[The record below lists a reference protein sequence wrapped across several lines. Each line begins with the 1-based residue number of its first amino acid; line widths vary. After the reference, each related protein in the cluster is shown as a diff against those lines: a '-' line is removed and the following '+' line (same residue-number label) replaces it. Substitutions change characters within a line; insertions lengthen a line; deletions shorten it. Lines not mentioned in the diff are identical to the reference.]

1 MLLVLINQSLCGYL
15 IDAKNTFFSNF
26 STELKK
32 KKKMYIGQIT
42 LHD

>member
-32 KKKMYIGQIT
+32 KKMYIGQIT